1 MAAMPAQ
8 FLSCDW
14 GTSSFRL
21 RLVSTATNE
30 VIAEVQ
36 SSDGIKTLRAQDWPL
51 WSRPDQFAD
60 VMRNKLDLLAEK
72 RAFRSLPLIISGM
85 ASSTIGWK
93 SLPYAKLPMSIDGSD
108 FHIEHLEWEAPK
120 SVARTLL
127 ISGAASDDDIMR
139 GEECQVV
146 GVFNRLPFKP
156 LAENAVLV
164 LPGTH
169 SKHVFVERQK
179 IVRFRT
185 FMTGELFEVLSRHS
199 ILSASMHSNTTRLPA
214 RRPKEVSVESERSA
228 GFSDGVKHVRE
239 HGLMQSLFKVRT
251 RSVLGNME
259 DWENSGFLS
268 GLLIGAEVT
277 ELVPSFDRPI
287 IVAGEL
293 ANLYSKALNICGKS
307 DQIIADVDDAT
318 TFAHSLA
325 LSNFYS

>member
-1 MAAMPAQ
+1 MAALPDK

-36 SSDGIKTLRAQDWPL
+36 SNDGIKTLRAHDWPL
-51 WSRPDQFAD
+51 WSRPDQFAE
-60 VMRNKLDLLAEK
+60 VMRNKLDLLVEK
-72 RAFRSLPLIISGM
+72 HPFHSVPLIISGM

-93 SLPYAKLPMSIDGSD
+93 SLPYARLPMSIDGSD
-108 FHIEHLEWEAPK
+108 FHIEDLEWEAPK
-120 SVARTLL
+120 SVSRTLM
-127 ISGAASDDDIMR
+127 ISGAASEDDVMR

-146 GVFNRLPFKP
+146 GVFARLPSKP
-156 LAENAVLV
+156 LAENPVLV

-169 SKHVFVERQK
+169 SKHIFVEGHR

-199 ILSASMHSNTTRLPA
+199 ILSDSMRSNTARPPA
-214 RRPKEVSVESERSA
+214 RRSEKVSIESEQSA
-228 GFSDGVKHVRE
+228 GFSDGVKYVRE
-239 HGLMQSLFKVRT
+239 HGLMASLFKVRT

-259 DWENSGFLS
+259 GWENSGFLS
-268 GLLIGAEVT
+268 GLLIGAEVS
-277 ELVPSFDRPI
+277 ELVPSFDHPI

-293 ANLYSKALNICGKS
+293 ANLYSRALNIYGKS

-318 TFAHSLA
+318 TYAHRLA
-325 LSNFYS
+325 LSHFYS